1 MVISLNVRSPGLNTL
16 FAAQG
21 REWRDM
27 AWCCDSC
34 VVVTSECPPR
44 AGAVTAIASPHTRDL
59 QGDSSSS
66 NSCTSQTESSIL
78 MMIQWS
84 VEVREGITYFG
95 EVDVEERKVVWS
107 CQLLVSLVNYGLF
120 CLVSGNFLWLRK
132 LSVLTFNVAIIILQW
147 SKPQLCVIQTHVY
160 AHDKH

>member
-16 FAAQG
+16 FAARG

-34 VVVTSECPPR
+34 VVVTSDCPPR

-66 NSCTSQTESSIL
+66 NSCTSQTESSVL

-84 VEVREGITYFG
+84 VEVRDWRLKWKDIWRRNRRRKESGLKLSTLVGSGKLWLVLFG
-95 EVDVEERKVVWS
+95 FW
-107 CQLLVSLVNYGLF
+107 QLLMASHTIRLHH
-120 CLVSGNFLWLRK
+120 CK
-132 LSVLTFNVAIIILQW
+132 LA
-147 SKPQLCVIQTHVY
+147 
-160 AHDKH
+160 